1 MRTYA
6 LLAALALLPLVPS
19 EALAVTAG
27 VTAAVNQNAR
37 SIPPGGGIRT
47 IVLGDNVIQDETI
60 ETDGAGLVQ
69 ILLAD
74 GTTFTVGPNSSLVID
89 RFVYDPSAN
98 TAQVAASLGRGV
110 FRFIGGRTS
119 KTEGG
124 LQLNTPVGTVGIR
137 GGMADLNFSGTGG
150 NIAQI
155 DLLFGNEVTLNGP
168 GGGDRLFQAGY
179 SIIIGPNGQPSVI
192 KTPPGSANIIQQALA
207 GRPGAN
213 GGNSQQPSDD
223 DVEESGVTEN
233 NSDTTPPQDIPPP
246 DLDAI
251 DLATPNPNDINQV
264 AQNLSFEPGNKAF
277 SSGLLYMDSL
287 PAGTIGIPLNDRLG
301 KTKIL
306 FNPEGAA
313 LGGQMVV
320 SIPGGNYSEGEG
332 YEVSLLSRIGIYPGA
347 PAIDFEIDGD
357 GIIGGSGTSS
367 GITTSQ
373 SVFGTSYNPLDFVS
387 WGEWNIVL
395 GGVSIGSE
403 SGSATLK
410 GNWIS
415 GDVIT
420 GAEYSAFDQ
429 YATSYLSGTVSYEG
443 ILRGFGQYAQQD
455 QLFAPE
461 LGEGDFSLDW
471 DFGTDTGTFHLS
483 SFTTDSS
490 EDFDHSMNASI
501 GVSRTTMSGPLFGN
515 ESYTPISG
523 NMEHLSVSGAFA
535 DNGNMPGEAVIGS
548 FTGLDNFVYVD
559 GDDEEHGM
567 YFSVSGVFAG
577 EALSNE

>member
-124 LQLNTPVGTVGIR
+124 VQLNTPVGTVGIR

-264 AQNLSFEPGNKAF
+264 AQNLNKVAKTMRGF
-277 SSGLLYMDSL
+277 SAGMFGSESL
-287 PAGTIGIPLNDRLG
+287 PAGYLAAPLYDFNGDTRVQFGNRGNVVGAKFVSGLTDSGSTSVTFEEGKATLLTGTYPGSENFSIYVDDQPTYSADDVFTVVTRSHATLYDGNDELEPVATNCDCFEWG
-301 KTKIL
+301 YWTSA
-306 FNPEGAA
+306 FD
-313 LGGQMVV
+313 
-320 SIPGGNYSEGEG
+320 
-332 YEVSLLSRIGIYPGA
+332 YEVPDSGVL
-347 PAIDFEIDGD
+347 AIDLNGYWIAGD
-357 GIIGGSGTSS
+357 IITPEQYESLYMAPPTA
-367 GITTSQ
+367 TA
-373 SVFGTSYNPLDFVS
+373 SY
-387 WGEWNIVL
+387 
-395 GGVSIGSE
+395 
-403 SGSATLK
+403 SGSA
-410 GNWIS
+410 
-415 GDVIT
+415 
-420 GAEYSAFDQ
+420 
-429 YATSYLSGTVSYEG
+429 
-443 ILRGFGQYAQQD
+443 RGFVQVLESA
-455 QLFAPE
+455 APNASD
-461 LGEGDFSLDW
+461 LVEGVGTFNMTW
-471 DFGTDTGTFHLS
+471 NFGDEDGTFHLDFGS
-483 SFTTDSS
+483 SNYLVQASTDI
-490 EDFDHSMNASI
+490 DRQSMEGGYFASI
-501 GVSRTTMSGPLFGN
+501 GMTTGADHLGVTGAFINDGN
-515 ESYTPISG
+515 EI
-523 NMEHLSVSGAFA
+523 A
-535 DNGNMPGEAVIGS
+535 DGVIGN
-548 FTGLDNFVYVD
+548 FNIVDTTVGGDIITATGI
-559 GDDEEHGM
+559 
-567 YFSVSGVFAG
+567 FASENVPYG
-577 EALSNE
+577 Q